1 MTYKTK
7 SVARSFQ
14 LFSWTSR
21 RTLVSSRLVMISWIQ
36 SWTSRIK
43 HFSAYGIS
51 RILCRPPKTSGA
63 HKMNNF
69 YGEIFCSMYFSYS
82 TNGYV
87 EATWGNTFVVWMLR
101 DFCDPF
107 SRGVHF
113 FAFSRLVCIEI
124 CKFDAFF
131 VQYTPTYDV
140 LGACKYK
147 VYTLVINSWFRAT
160 ECFAFRI
167 FSCYLA

>member
-1 MTYKTK
+1 M
-7 SVARSFQ
+7 ARSSQ
-14 LFSWTSR
+14 LSSWTTRKALIS
-21 RTLVSSRLVMISWIQ
+21 TLLAMISLIRSFSSQ
-36 SWTSRIK
+36 IK
-43 HFSAYGIS
+43 HFSANGTS

-69 YGEIFCSMYFSYS
+69 YGEIFSSMYFSYS